1 MAKMSGW
8 VCQDSYLERTAYLTD
23 EQLGRLVRSLIQY
36 HKDGT
41 DKAPTGAEVGA
52 YYFIKADID
61 AAERGYSKKCRT
73 NSQNRGGVDNATTDD
88 DRQRPITIVN
98 DRPRPSTI
106 DDDRAKNSPNYNINN
121 NINNNLNGNGKEKEE
136 ETRVRETATS
146 RKSRQVETL
155 PSSPTP
161 TAHLGD
167 EITPEE
173 IEQEQAVQ
181 ETAEMYVR
189 AYGLSYNT
197 RTLEAVASDIRS
209 KGAETVKAAL
219 DKAADSDRK
228 GGISLAF
235 YRAIL
240 NGNGGHG
247 RGGRDSPGDMIR
259 HTKEE
264 FMRSSAAAVVDLDDE
279 EGDT

>member
-8 VCQDSYLERTAYLTD
+8 ICQDSYFERTAYLTD

-106 DDDRAKNSPNYNINN
+106 DDDCAKNSPNYNINN
-121 NINNNLNGNGKEKEE
+121 NLNDNGKEKEE
-136 ETRVRETATS
+136 VERTREATG
-146 RKSRQVETL
+146 RISRQVETP

-161 TAHLGD
+161 AAGHLGD
-167 EITPEE
+167 EISTEE
-173 IEQEQAVQ
+173 LEREQEVQ
-181 ETAEMYVR
+181 ETAERYVR
-189 AYGLSYNT
+189 KYGMAYNA
-197 RTLEAVASDIRS
+197 RTLEAVASDIRD
-209 KGAETVKAAL
+209 KGAETVRAAL
-219 DKAADSDRK
+219 DKAADSDHR
-228 GGISLAF
+228 GGISVNY

-240 NGNGGHG
+240 NGTGGHG

-264 FMRSSAAAVVDLDDE
+264 FMISSAAAVVDLDDE
-279 EGDT
+279 EGDV